1 MFRYS
6 DESTSRKRTVE
17 MVVRDAV
24 AQSVCVLRPC
34 VHFGGEIRNVRGDL
48 LPVALRAI
56 VARNGRSSSLVSIEN
71 RSTERK
77 PKKRMIVLKRDSSF
91 VPNVNAARVLAADL
105 RYLERA

>member
-17 MVVRDAV
+17 MVVRGAV

-34 VHFGGEIRNVRGDL
+34 VHFGGEIRNARGDL

-77 PKKRMIVLKRDSSF
+77 PKRR
-91 VPNVNAARVLAADL
+91 
-105 RYLERA
+105 

>member
-17 MVVRDAV
+17 AVVRDAV

-34 VHFGGEIRNVRGDL
+34 VHFGGEIRNARRDL

-77 PKKRMIVLKRDSSF
+77 PKGR
-91 VPNVNAARVLAADL
+91 
-105 RYLERA
+105 

>member
-34 VHFGGEIRNVRGDL
+34 VHFGGEIRNARRDL
-48 LPVALRAI
+48 LPVALRRNCRKKREI
-56 VARNGRSSSLVSIEN
+56 LVARFYRESVHGAQTKE
-71 RSTERK
+71 T
-77 PKKRMIVLKRDSSF
+77 MIVLKRDSPF

-105 RYLERA
+105 RYLERT